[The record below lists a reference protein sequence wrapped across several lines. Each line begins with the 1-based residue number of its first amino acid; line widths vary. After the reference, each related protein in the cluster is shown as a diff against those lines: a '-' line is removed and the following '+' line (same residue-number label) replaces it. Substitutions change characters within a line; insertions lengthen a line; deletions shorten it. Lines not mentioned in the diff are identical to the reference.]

1 MCLDCSKE
9 KQGNFELGK
18 YFNLEADHNCT
29 YEIDC
34 NFTCD
39 NFSLSI
45 FINLK
50 KRFKPQVIRD
60 IYDGILLL
68 QKESQSC

>member
-9 KQGNFELGK
+9 KQASFELGK
-18 YFNLEADHNCT
+18 FFNLEAEHNYT
-29 YEIDC
+29 YESDC

-39 NFSLSI
+39 NCNLSI

-50 KRFKPQVIRD
+50 KIFKPQVIRD
-60 IYDGILLL
+60 IYDRVLLL
-68 QKESQSC
+68 QKENQSC